1 MSLVSDFANYY
12 VNTYVAL
19 REGDINYP
27 LMILSVDQNGQ
38 FSRNDYS
45 HEAEQA
51 MFFVAQKWFKR
62 DDGTFSHETINV
74 PVFDPRIIHE
84 SPDVGYLAHGRDL
97 VSWTHINPVRQRVK
111 GLMGN
116 KIRSLSQPRGQG
128 ISGQMVYNLFNPSFD
143 GLVNRYVFIN
153 PLTGETYYKGAL
165 AGKVDMQ
172 AALVRGRRPLNLLDK
187 FKHIATDFDSTHTVT
202 LVESL

>member
-1 MSLVSDFANYY
+1 
-12 VNTYVAL
+12 
-19 REGDINYP
+19 
-27 LMILSVDQNGQ
+27 
-38 FSRNDYS
+38 
-45 HEAEQA
+45 
-51 MFFVAQKWFKR
+51 
-62 DDGTFSHETINV
+62 
-74 PVFDPRIIHE
+74 
-84 SPDVGYLAHGRDL
+84 

-153 PLTGETYYKGAL
+153 PMTGETYYKGAL

-172 AALVRGRRPLNLLDK
+172 AAMVRGRRPLNLLDK
-187 FKHIATDFDSTHTVT
+187 FKHIATDFDSTHTIT